1 MSKLIVETNRVGDI
15 PVLTVA
21 QEGVAARPIV
31 FAMHGFGGRKEHLL
45 GLGTHLA
52 RRGLF
57 VVAFDTAHHGER
69 ADGKLETFDDPAACV
84 YPAASG
90 LDRYVFMHELVV
102 QTGQDVAALLD
113 HYLHDRRADVS
124 RCGVT
129 GLSMGGFAAHYLA
142 ATQGSIR
149 AAAPIIGMP
158 AFAERWEDSL
168 LEAWTYV
175 EWREQLERSQPAIAE
190 HTAFIRS
197 IDPFDKLMEYAPRPL
212 FMLCGDQDTDQP
224 KVYSVRLLRALLPAY
239 AGQPDRLRLKIY
251 DGVRHELT
259 EPMIEDVAGWLA
271 LQLT

>member
-1 MSKLIVETNRVGDI
+1 MSKLIVETTRVGDV

-21 QEGVAARPIV
+21 QEGLTAQPIV
-31 FAMHGFGGRKEHLL
+31 FAMHGFGSRKEHLL
-45 GLGTHLA
+45 DLGTRLA

-57 VVAFDTAHHGER
+57 VVAFDAAHHGER
-69 ADGKLETFDDPAACV
+69 ADGKLEIFDDPSACA
-84 YPAASG
+84 YPVTSG
-90 LDRYVFMHELVV
+90 LDRYVFMHELVASA
-102 QTGQDVAALLD
+102 GRDVAALLD
-113 HYLHDRRADVS
+113 HYRQDQRVDAN

-129 GLSMGGFAAHYLA
+129 GLSMGAFAAYSLA
-142 ATQGSIR
+142 ATQGWVR
-149 AAAPIIGMP
+149 AVAPIIGMP

-175 EWREQLERSQPAIAE
+175 EWREQLERSRPAIAA

-197 IDPFDKLMEYAPRPL
+197 IDPFDKLKEFAPRPL

-239 AGQPDRLRLKIY
+239 AGQPDRLQLKIY

-259 EPMIEDVAGWLA
+259 EQMMEDVAEWFA
-271 LQLT
+271 LQLM